1 MHGLGRFQKM
11 WHLISMR
18 KCERQRVPGGL
29 TVNIHNTISPSD
41 ARALEIAREMKAM
54 EGPLLP
60 ILHAIQ
66 EEFGHVPQS
75 ALPLIAR
82 ELNLSR
88 AEVHGVVTFY
98 HDFRDHPAGR
108 HTLKLCRAEACQSMG
123 CESLAETAK
132 AKLGID
138 WHETTA
144 DGAVTLEPVFCLGL
158 CAQAPA
164 AMLDGEL
171 YARLDEDCLN
181 DIVAEV
187 RA

>member
-1 MHGLGRFQKM
+1 MNIRAVAPNEASRISEIIDHCR
-11 WHLISMR
+11 HL
-18 KCERQRVPGGL
+18 
-29 TVNIHNTISPSD
+29 
-41 ARALEIAREMKAM
+41 
-54 EGPLLP
+54 EGPMLP
-60 ILHAIQ
+60 ILHQVQA
-66 EEFGHVPQS
+66 EFGYIPES
-75 ALPLIAR
+75 AKQVIATA
-82 ELNLSR
+82 LNLSR

-108 HTLKLCRAEACQSMG
+108 HVLKLCRAEACQSMG
-123 CESLAETAK
+123 CEPLADKIK

-138 WHETTA
+138 WHETTP

-171 YARLDEDCLN
+171 YARLDEDCLA